1 MPNNPYESPK
11 SSTTNPESSS
21 EAPKSSVGFGV
32 RLIILLA
39 VVGLA
44 AITFYLFGDQLS
56 FEQLAK
62 QESVLREK
70 FQANPWL
77 VLGLAFL
84 IYISVTGLSLPG
96 ATVLSLSFAWFFG
109 FWKALI
115 LISFAST
122 TGATIAFLF
131 SRFLFRDA
139 IQSKF
144 GERLNVFNSNLE
156 REGAFYLFTL
166 RLIPAIPFFVIN
178 AVMGLTPM
186 KTWTYW
192 WVSQLGM
199 LPGTIVYVL
208 AGASVPDLT
217 TFAEQGVKGILSWQ
231 LFVAFALLG
240 LFPLITRRIFL
251 FFGKQRTT

>member
-1 MPNNPYESPK
+1 MSKNPFESPK
-11 SSTTNPESSS
+11 PTASAENSESKKVGGRFW
-21 EAPKSSVGFGV
+21 PKLIVLLVIAGLVG
-32 RLIILLA
+32 
-39 VVGLA
+39 A
-44 AITFYLFGDQLS
+44 AHYFFGDQLS

-62 QESVLREK
+62 QEADLREQ
-70 FQANPWL
+70 FNNSPWL
-77 VLGLAFL
+77 VLAIAFL
-84 IYISVTGLSLPG
+84 IYVTVTGLSIPG

-122 TGATIAFLF
+122 LGATIAFLL

-144 GERLNVFNSNLE
+144 RDRLEAINENLE

-199 LPGTIVYVL
+199 LPGTIVYVC
-208 AGASVPDLT
+208 
-217 TFAEQGVKGILSWQ
+217 
-231 LFVAFALLG
+231 LLYTS
-240 LFPLITRRIFL
+240 PSPRD
-251 FFGKQRTT
+251 

>member
-1 MPNNPYESPK
+1 MSKNPFESPK
-11 SSTTNPESSS
+11 PTASAENSESKKVGGRFW
-21 EAPKSSVGFGV
+21 PKLIVLLVIAGLVG
-32 RLIILLA
+32 
-39 VVGLA
+39 A
-44 AITFYLFGDQLS
+44 AHYFFGDQLS

-62 QESVLREK
+62 QEADLREQ
-70 FQANPWL
+70 FNNSPWL
-77 VLGLAFL
+77 VLAIAFL
-84 IYISVTGLSLPG
+84 IYVTATGLSIPG

-122 TGATIAFLF
+122 LGATIAFLL

-144 GERLNVFNSNLE
+144 RDRLEAINENLE

-208 AGASVPDLT
+208 AGSSVPDLS

-251 FFGKQRTT
+251 LFKKPT

>member
-1 MPNNPYESPK
+1 MSNNPFEPPE
-11 SSTTNPESSS
+11 SSTTVPDSNS
-21 EAPKSSVGFGV
+21 ETPKTSVGFGV
-32 RLIILLA
+32 KLVVFMV

-44 AITFYLFGDQLS
+44 VATYYLFGDQLN

-62 QESVLREK
+62 QESDLREK
-70 FQANPWL
+70 FQTNPCL

-96 ATVLSLSFAWFFG
+96 ATVLSLAFAWFFG

-115 LISFAST
+115 LISVAST

-144 GERLNVFNSNLE
+144 GERLAAFNRNLE
-156 REGAFYLFTL
+156 QEGAFYLFTL
-166 RLIPAIPFFVIN
+166 RLIPAVPFFVIN

-186 KTWTYW
+186 KTSTFW

-208 AGASVPDLT
+208 AGSSVPNLQ

-231 LFVAFALLG
+231 LIIAFALLG
-240 LFPLITRRIFL
+240 LFPLITRKIFV
-251 FFGKQRTT
+251 FFGKRQSP